1 MRAAI
6 LAQPRRFEVRS
17 LDLPDPG
24 EGEVRLR
31 VRGCG
36 VCGSDMGPWKGLPG
50 LSYPMPAGAPGH
62 EVFGTVEAVGRGVG
76 SVSPG
81 QPVTALAYRAY
92 AEYDLVRAQDLVPL
106 PESLAGR
113 PVLGEP
119 VACAVNVMRRANVQE
134 GDVVV
139 LLGTG
144 FLGALL
150 LQLLRVPGAPRPRR
164 VIAVSR
170 RSLSPDL
177 AERLGADEYLTYE
190 DGVHGR
196 VHAASGGQ
204 LADVVIEATGRQKPL
219 DLAAELTRVRGRL
232 VVAGYHQDGPRT
244 VNMQLWNWRGID
256 VINAH
261 ERDPQ
266 IYRQGMEEGV
276 RLLSLQE
283 TGGLDLAPLITHT
296 FPLAEI
302 NRAFATAEERPAG
315 FLKSVVLA
323 EGAS

>member
-1 MRAAI
+1 MKTAI
-6 LAQPRRFEVRS
+6 LTEPRQFEVRS

-24 EGEVRLR
+24 EGEVRIR

-36 VCGSDMGPWKGLPG
+36 VCGSDMGPWKGLQG

-62 EVFGTVEAVGRGVG
+62 EVFGTVEALGAGVQG
-76 SVSPG
+76 LSPG
-81 QPVTALAYRAY
+81 QPVTALTYRAY
-92 AEYDLVRAQDLVPL
+92 AEYDLARAQDLVPL
-106 PESLAGR
+106 PESLADR

-119 VACAVNVMRRANVQE
+119 VACAVNVIRRSGVRE

-144 FLGALL
+144 FLGALA

-164 VIAVSR
+164 VIAISR
-170 RSLSPDL
+170 RGLSQDL
-177 AERLGADEYLTYE
+177 ADRLGADEYLTY
-190 DGVHGR
+190 DDDVHGR
-196 VHAASGGQ
+196 VNAESAGQ
-204 LADVVIEATGRQKPL
+204 MADVVIEATGRQKPL

-232 VVAGYHQDGPRT
+232 IIAGYHQDGPRS

-276 RLLSLQE
+276 RLLAS
-283 TGGLDLAPLITHT
+283 GGLDLAPLITHT

-315 FLKSVVLA
+315 FLKSVVMA
-323 EGAS
+323 EGVS

>member
-1 MRAAI
+1 
-6 LAQPRRFEVRS
+6 
-17 LDLPDPG
+17 
-24 EGEVRLR
+24 
-31 VRGCG
+31 
-36 VCGSDMGPWKGLPG
+36 MGPWKGLQG

-62 EVFGTVEAVGRGVG
+62 EVFGTVETLGPGVEG
-76 SVSPG
+76 LTPG
-81 QPVTALAYRAY
+81 QPVTALTYRAY
-92 AEYDLVRAQDLVPL
+92 ADFDLARASDVVPL
-106 PESLAGR
+106 PEGLADR

-119 VACAVNVMRRANVQE
+119 VACAVNVMRRAGVRE

-139 LLGTG
+139 LLGIG
-144 FLGALL
+144 FLGALI
-150 LQLLRVPGAPRPRR
+150 LQLLRAPGAPRPRR
-164 VIAVSR
+164 VIAISR
-170 RSLSPDL
+170 RRLPDDL
-177 AERLGADEYLTYE
+177 AERLGVDELLTYE
-190 DGVHGR
+190 DDVYQR
-196 VHAASGGQ
+196 VDAATGGEK
-204 LADVVIEATGRQKPL
+204 ADVVIEATGRQQPL

-276 RLLSLQE
+276 RLLGLHE

-302 NRAFATAEERPAG
+302 NRAFAIAEERPAG

>member
-1 MRAAI
+1 MRTAI
-6 LAQPRRFEVRS
+6 LTQPRQFEVRS

-24 EGEVRLR
+24 EGEVRIR

-62 EVFGTVEAVGRGVG
+62 EVFGTIEALGRGVQG
-76 SVSPG
+76 LSLG

-92 AEYDLVRAQDLVPL
+92 ADYDLARASDLVPL

-119 VACAVNVMRRANVQE
+119 VACAVNVMRRAAVRE

-144 FLGALL
+144 FLGALA
-150 LQLLRVPGAPRPRR
+150 LQLLRVSGTPRPRQ

-170 RSLSPDL
+170 RRPAPDL
-177 AERLGADEYLTYE
+177 AERLGADEYLTY
-190 DGVHGR
+190 DDDVHGR
-196 VHAASGGQ
+196 VGAASGGQ
-204 LADVVIEATGRQKPL
+204 MADVVIEATGQQKPL

-232 VVAGYHQDGPRT
+232 VVAGYHQDGPRS

-266 IYRQGMEEGV
+266 IYREGMEEGV
-276 RLLSLQE
+276 RLLAA
-283 TGGLDLAPLITHT
+283 GAIDLAPLITHT

-302 NRAFATAEERPAG
+302 NRAFATAEERPSG
-315 FLKSVVLA
+315 FLKSMVLT
-323 EGAS
+323 EGAA

>member
-1 MRAAI
+1 MRI
-6 LAQPRRFEVRS
+6 
-17 LDLPDPG
+17 
-24 EGEVRLR
+24 R

-36 VCGSDMGPWKGLPG
+36 VCGSDMGPWKGLQG

-62 EVFGTVEAVGRGVG
+62 EVFGTIEAVGRGVQG
-76 SVSPG
+76 LSPG
-81 QPVTALAYRAY
+81 QPVTALTYRAY
-92 AEYDLVRAQDLVPL
+92 AEYDLARAQDLVPL
-106 PESLAGR
+106 PESLADR

-119 VACAVNVMRRANVQE
+119 VACAVNVMRRAAVRE

-144 FLGALL
+144 FLGALA

-170 RSLSPDL
+170 RRLSKEL
-177 AERLGADEYLTYE
+177 AERLGADEYLTYDDAPE
-190 DGVHGR
+190 GGVHGR
-196 VHAASGGQ
+196 VGAASGGQ
-204 LADVVIEATGRQKPL
+204 MADVVIEATGRQKPL

-232 VVAGYHQDGPRT
+232 VIAGYHQDGPRT

-283 TGGLDLAPLITHT
+283 AGGLDLAPLITHT

-315 FLKSVVLA
+315 FLKSVVMA
-323 EGAS
+323 EGVS